1 MILKND
7 IKKELRDIKQHCE
20 MQQTCNNTCM
30 LFKRCRSFGAGVAE
44 DWDYN
49 DIERLADRE
58 IQKMEMTIE

>member
-7 IKKELRDIKQHCE
+7 IKKELRDIQETCK
-20 MQQTCNNTCM
+20 MQQTCNNTCIM
-30 LFKRCRSFGAGVAE
+30 FNRCRAFGAGVAE
-44 DWDYN
+44 DWDYI